1 MIVESFQSWWKSLFY
16 KSKKDKSKEI
26 HTRAH
31 NRKNFQEKRDKR
43 QKSSKQQ
50 EQNHIVCVRRPVKI
64 NTDFSSEQI
73 RLDCYEIT
81 YLRCWK
87 KKIWSVMVLIAS
99 KTVSQKWRQKRSTK
113 TKTFFATIT
122 HCISL
127 QKILKE
133 ILLTKS
139 ERPKMVITIYAM

>member
-1 MIVESFQSWWKSLFY
+1 MKASKVDENHYFINPRRINPKRPTHKHITVKS
-16 KSKKDKSKEI
+16 S
-26 HTRAH
+26 
-31 NRKNFQEKRDKR
+31 RDER

-50 EQNHIVCVRRPVKI
+50 EQNHIVCVRDPVKI

-73 RLDCYEIT
+73 RLDCYGIM
-81 YLRCWK
+81 YLKCWK

-113 TKTFFATIT
+113 TKKFFASIT
-122 HCISL
+122 HPISL

-133 ILLTKS
+133 ILLTKNQW
-139 ERPKMVITIYAM
+139 PKMVIRIYAM